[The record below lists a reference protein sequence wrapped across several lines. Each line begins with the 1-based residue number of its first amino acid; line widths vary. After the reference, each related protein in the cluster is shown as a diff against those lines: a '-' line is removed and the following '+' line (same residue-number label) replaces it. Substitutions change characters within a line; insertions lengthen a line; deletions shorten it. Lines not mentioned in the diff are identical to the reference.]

1 MKAVIK
7 KDYGPYQI
15 EYTDIPKPEVQDYD
29 VLIKVKA
36 AAICG
41 SDLGLMYGTVEGKT
55 VPYPIVIGHEF
66 AGEIYEVGP
75 KVTRWKVGDRVV
87 SDNTGY
93 VCGVCHAQQR
103 GNTFLCVQKGNGE

>member
-7 KDYGPYQI
+7 KDYGPNQI

-66 AGEIYEVGP
+66 AGVVE
-75 KVTRWKVGDRVV
+75 KVGH
-87 SDNTGY
+87 
-93 VCGVCHAQQR
+93 GVKNVKV
-103 GNTFLCVQKGNGE
+103 G

>member
-7 KDYGPYQI
+7 KDYGPFAI
-15 EYTDIPKPEVQDYD
+15 EYTDIPKPEVQEFD

-41 SDLGLMYGTVEGKT
+41 SDLGLQYGTVEGKT

-66 AGEIYEVGP
+66 AGEICEVGS
-75 KVTRWKVGDRVV
+75 KVTRFRPCLLYT
-87 SDNTGY
+87 S
-93 VCGVCHAQQR
+93 R
-103 GNTFLCVQKGNGE
+103 CV